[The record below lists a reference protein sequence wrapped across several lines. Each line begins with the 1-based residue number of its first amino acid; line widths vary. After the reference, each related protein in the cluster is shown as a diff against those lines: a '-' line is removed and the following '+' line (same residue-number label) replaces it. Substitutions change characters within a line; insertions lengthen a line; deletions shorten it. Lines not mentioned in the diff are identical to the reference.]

1 MRTIEK
7 AKIFGDRLK
16 RLKESKE
23 IYTGDKE
30 RLDKVIKLCACLG
43 AIQTATF
50 LFEQLSKK
58 PMEVGGYFG
67 GGKVFQGERIIKT
80 EEMNTISGMTEEDR
94 KRILKTLK
102 KGMNGNDNIT
112 LESAP

>member
-23 IYTGDKE
+23 TYTGDKE

-67 GGKVFQGERIIKT
+67 GGKVFQGERIIKA
-80 EEMNTISGMTEEDR
+80 EEMNELSGMSKEER
-94 KRILKTLK
+94 VKIVEQLKEK
-102 KGMNGNDNIT
+102 INGDKQ
-112 LESAP
+112 